1 MINSKLLDNK
11 NEKNN
16 LICSENLYKGACVKI
31 KNSNKTFQVIG
42 LNIGKKICWVR
53 EWPFAYD
60 SKKTFALEISQ
71 IKLKDLFRNQILI
84 ERYTLI
90 FLIIMRRLKNLN

>member
-1 MINSKLLDNK
+1 MIHSKLLDKK
-11 NEKNN
+11 NHKNN
-16 LICSENLYKGACVKI
+16 QICSENLYKGACVKI

-53 EWPFAYD
+53 EWPFACD

-71 IKLKDLFRNQILI
+71 ITLQIFCSKKSS
-84 ERYTLI
+84 E
-90 FLIIMRRLKNLN
+90 

>member
-1 MINSKLLDNK
+1 VFGFSTLMIHSKLLDKK

-42 LNIGKKICWVR
+42 INISKKICWVR
-53 EWPFAYD
+53 EWPFAYN
-60 SKKTFALEISQ
+60 SKTTFALEISKITLQ
-71 IKLKDLFRNQILI
+71 IFCSNQSS
-84 ERYTLI
+84 E
-90 FLIIMRRLKNLN
+90 

>member
-1 MINSKLLDNK
+1 MFGFSTLMIHSKLLDNK

-16 LICSENLYKGACVKI
+16 LICSENLYKGACVRI

-53 EWPFAYD
+53 EWPFACD
-60 SKKTFALEISQ
+60 SKKTFDLEISQ
-71 IKLKDLFRNQILI
+71 ITLQIFCSKQSQ
-84 ERYTLI
+84 E
-90 FLIIMRRLKNLN
+90 

>member
-1 MINSKLLDNK
+1 MIHSKLLDSEN
-11 NEKNN
+11 NNN
-16 LICSENLYKGACVKI
+16 LISSENLYKGACVKI

-53 EWPFAYD
+53 EWPFASD

-71 IKLKDLFRNQILI
+71 ITLQIFCSEQSLK
-84 ERYTLI
+84 
-90 FLIIMRRLKNLN
+90 